1 MSQISANPPAGSAKL
16 LTVGSEQDSFANFVR
31 NPLQGPNTDLSGF
44 TSAEVPCQA
53 EPSAMNPTIIDL
65 CDEAP
70 APASALGFIRR
81 PNRHGEGKYF
91 LP

>member
-1 MSQISANPPAGSAKL
+1 MLLHEPDQREPACGSAKL
-16 LTVGSEQDSFANFVR
+16 LTVGSEQDSFAKFVR
-31 NPLQGPNTDLSGF
+31 NPLRGPNPDLSGF

-70 APASALGFIRR
+70 APASALAFMRR
-81 PNRHGEGKYF
+81 PDRHEG
-91 LP
+91 